1 MEKER
6 GRERTQG
13 TENNL
18 NTEREQATVLG
29 RSALGSRLVLVLA
42 ACALGIVLMGV
53 WLTGY
58 GLLCRTIGRFFRVSA
73 FINVERRPSSFYVQG
88 RCGGLIMLPLGARVP
103 RCTAPVAQERY
114 SGKAD
119 SLPVC
124 CERGRC
130 SAHAPC

>member
-1 MEKER
+1 VEKGR

-18 NTEREQATVLG
+18 NTEREQAMVLG

-42 ACALGIVLMGV
+42 ACALGIALMGV

-58 GLLCRTIGRFFRVSA
+58 GLLCRTIGRFFRVSGLH
-73 FINVERRPSSFYVQG
+73 NLERESSSFYVQG

-103 RCTAPVAQERY
+103 RCAAPVAQERY
-114 SGKAD
+114 YGKAD

-124 CERGRC
+124 CDRGRW
-130 SAHAPC
+130 SAPVPC

>member
-1 MEKER
+1 MEKGR

-18 NTEREQATVLG
+18 NTEREQAMVLG

-42 ACALGIVLMGV
+42 ACALGIALMGV

-73 FINVERRPSSFYVQG
+73 FTILRESQAPSTFK
-88 RCGGLIMLPLGARVP
+88 GAV
-103 RCTAPVAQERY
+103 
-114 SGKAD
+114 GD
-119 SLPVC
+119 S
-124 CERGRC
+124 
-130 SAHAPC
+130 